1 MRLLIVSQHFWPES
15 FRINE
20 VAAAL
25 VAQGVELT
33 VLTGQPNYPEGQVFS
48 GYRAFN
54 WGCERHADG
63 YDIVRVPLSPRGPA
77 GRGAARRLV
86 LNYLSFIASASLFGP
101 WLLRGRRFDT
111 VFVYATS
118 PILQALP
125 ALWLGWLQRA
135 AVVTWVQDLWPASL
149 QITGYVRNARLL
161 AAVAAVTR
169 FIYRRNDRLL
179 VQSPAFLPEVR
190 AMAGGTPVAVHENP
204 GDREPAQQVA
214 LPEALR
220 PQAGRFNLVFAG
232 NLGTVQALET
242 VLDAAELAGPGLL
255 WWLVGSGARSAWLA
269 EQVAQRGLQDRVRLP
284 GRFEAACMPALFAAA
299 DALLVTLN
307 RAPALAQVVPSKMQ
321 AYLAAGRPILASLDG
336 EGERVLRE
344 ADAGLAVP
352 AEDAQQ
358 LAAAALRLS
367 AMPAAERERLG
378 GNGRRYFDT
387 HYEPMESARQLLE
400 QLREAVKTLK

>member
-1 MRLLIVSQHFWPES
+1 MRLLIVSQHHWPES

-25 VAQGVELT
+25 VAQGAEVT
-33 VLTGQPNYPEGQVFS
+33 VLTGQPNYPEGRVFA
-48 GYRAFN
+48 GYRAFA
-54 WGCERHADG
+54 WGRERHAEG
-63 YDIVRVPLSPRGPA
+63 YDIVRVPLYPRGP
-77 GRGAARRLV
+77 GGARRLV
-86 LNYLSFIASASLFGP
+86 LNYLSFVVSAGLLGP
-101 WLLRGRRFDT
+101 WLLRARPFDA

-125 ALWLGWLQRA
+125 ALFIGWLKRA
-135 AVVTWVQDLWPASL
+135 PVVTWVQDLWPASL
-149 QITGYVRNARLL
+149 QVTGYVSNERLL

-204 GDREPAQQVA
+204 GDRDQAPAA
-214 LPEALR
+214 LPAALR
-220 PQAGRFNLVFAG
+220 MEPGRFNLVFAG
-232 NLGTVQALET
+232 NLGTVQALDT
-242 VLDAAELAGPGLL
+242 VLDAAAQAGPGLC

-269 EQVAQRGLQDRVRLP
+269 EQVQARGLQERVRLP
-284 GRFEAACMPALFAAA
+284 GRFEASCMPALFAAA
-299 DALLVTLN
+299 DALLVSLN

-321 AYLAAGRPILASLDG
+321 SYLAAGRPILASLDG

-352 AEDAQQ
+352 AQNALQ
-358 LAAAALRLS
+358 LAAAALRLA
-367 AMPAAERERLG
+367 AMPLAERERLG
-378 GNGRRYFDT
+378 ANGRRYFET
-387 HYEPMESARQLLE
+387 HYEPMESARQLLQ
-400 QLREAVKTLK
+400 QLREAGKTER